1 VTTWGASASR
11 ARRSESLNEVNAFL
25 ESMFFSLRSGVVVL
39 DRELRVLMWNRRAE
53 DLRGVR

>member
-1 VTTWGASASR
+1 MTTWGASASR

-25 ESMFFSLRSGVVVL
+25 ESMFFSLRYGVVVL